1 MTGAGSLKCLL
12 FRALWPMGRV
22 VRKLYPESK
31 LLCFEF
37 SPIASKMVKTR
48 PSLSLFS
55 LLRREQVGSTQGAD
69 CFACAG
75 GHRLGDQAP
84 DGIT

>member
-31 LLCFEF
+31 LWCFEF
-37 SPIASKMVKTR
+37 SLIAWKDLATDR
-48 PSLSLFS
+48 
-55 LLRREQVGSTQGAD
+55 
-69 CFACAG
+69 
-75 GHRLGDQAP
+75 HR
-84 DGIT
+84 